1 MISSTILIF
10 PKFFFP
16 SFSFRISFFFEKK
29 IILGKILT
37 FLKMIYNL
45 CAEAT
50 KALWWYV
57 CRKSLFFKVMPFM
70 TKDSFEYCPL
80 GLKDY

>member
-1 MISSTILIF
+1 
-10 PKFFFP
+10 
-16 SFSFRISFFFEKK
+16 
-29 IILGKILT
+29 
-37 FLKMIYNL
+37 MIYNL